1 MLVVVS
7 CLPLDRGEMAWTAGC
22 GYVLSQRDKQPSS
35 AERNSRP
42 TSRFE
47 VARIGSPYADTVCSM
62 PAQGPLDA
70 INEQLAAGT
79 LRFKQ
84 LNEWL
89 DDVRREKVVE
99 IVVSGTTAAT

>member
-1 MLVVVS
+1 
-7 CLPLDRGEMAWTAGC
+7 
-22 GYVLSQRDKQPSS
+22 
-35 AERNSRP
+35 
-42 TSRFE
+42 
-47 VARIGSPYADTVCSM
+47 M